1 MKWDAEFLSNKLT
14 REDRENVV
22 RAFRGTDGYSFSLLE
37 VTKEYNINQ
46 TMTRTSIKDTF
57 LIPSEENQK
66 DNFIIFVADSRWKNG
81 SMRFAHVFRDQK
93 DKIVSVKMAALPSD
107 SSVIFKMETETSEE
121 IEEIA
126 TAYEESIAR
135 LQNQHPDEPV
145 EDVLLE
151 ETTKEV
157 PQQSRRPLRKGKRSN
172 KFAVEIV

>member
-1 MKWDAEFLSNKLT
+1 ML
-14 REDRENVV
+14 
-22 RAFRGTDGYSFSLLE
+22 
-37 VTKEYNINQ
+37 
-46 TMTRTSIKDTF
+46 
-57 LIPSEENQK
+57 
-66 DNFIIFVADSRWKNG
+66 
-81 SMRFAHVFRDQK
+81 RDKK
-93 DKIVSVKMAALPSD
+93 DKTVSVKMAALPSD
-107 SSVIFKMETETSEE
+107 SSVIFKMEKETSEE

-126 TAYEESIAR
+126 NAYEESIAR